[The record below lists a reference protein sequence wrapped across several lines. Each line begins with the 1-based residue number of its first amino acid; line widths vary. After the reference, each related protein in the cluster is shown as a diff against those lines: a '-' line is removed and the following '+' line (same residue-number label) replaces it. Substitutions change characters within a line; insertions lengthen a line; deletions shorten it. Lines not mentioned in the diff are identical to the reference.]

1 MHFYLVM
8 ASFILRASMDVV
20 SSHVSYNVNSHQ
32 CSYSSCN
39 LHCYSNVAGA
49 HSVVDPVKGRKGGR
63 INYLVVQA

>member
-20 SSHVSYNVNSHQ
+20 SSHVSYNVSSHQ

-49 HSVVDPVKGRKGGR
+49 HSVVDPVNGRER
-63 INYLVVQA
+63 EEESII